1 MPVFL
6 ASVFR
11 SASPPARSHNSA
23 PLRSCSPAFPAP
35 QYSHAGSTGSP
46 GRCDEPDVRE
56 ITPGVIPDTG
66 ASTLV
71 ITEDVGKKPGL
82 AVKSESFAN
91 IADGSRKPCKR
102 TEPVEI
108 RRKNRSAF
116 CSAIV
121 IDGSKVNLLGAVPL
135 EDMDLRVNP
144 VNLRLEGVRGDEPVH
159 LVL

>member
-1 MPVFL
+1 M
-6 ASVFR
+6 S
-11 SASPPARSHNSA
+11 
-23 PLRSCSPAFPAP
+23 
-35 QYSHAGSTGSP
+35 
-46 GRCDEPDVRE
+46 
-56 ITPGVIPDTG
+56 PGVIPGAG

-82 AVKSESFAN
+82 AVKSESFAG
-91 IADGSRKPCKR
+91 ITDGSRKACKL

-108 RRKNRSAF
+108 RSAF

-144 VNLRLEGVRGDEPVH
+144 VNLRLEGVRGGEPVPPAI
-159 LVL
+159 